1 METTQPKKQINW
13 AMENLKGILFLFL
26 MAVWAIAIAWLCFS
40 IANKTI
46 NILEYTPVARD
57 VFSVTLFII
66 LAMQL
71 GLTISFLITVNERK
85 KTIDEQ
91 N

>member
-1 METTQPKKQINW
+1 
-13 AMENLKGILFLFL
+13 MENLKGILFLFL

-40 IANKTI
+40 IGNKTF

-57 VFSVTLFII
+57 GFSVILFII

-71 GLTISFLITVNERK
+71 VLTIAFLITVYERK
-85 KTIDEQ
+85 KK
-91 N
+91 

>member
-1 METTQPKKQINW
+1 MGTTRHPKKQINW

-46 NILEYTPVARD
+46 NIFEYTPIARD
-57 VFSVTLFII
+57 GFSVTLFII
-66 LAMQL
+66 LALQFV
-71 GLTISFLITVNERK
+71 LTIAFLITVDERK
-85 KTIDEQ
+85 KK
-91 N
+91 